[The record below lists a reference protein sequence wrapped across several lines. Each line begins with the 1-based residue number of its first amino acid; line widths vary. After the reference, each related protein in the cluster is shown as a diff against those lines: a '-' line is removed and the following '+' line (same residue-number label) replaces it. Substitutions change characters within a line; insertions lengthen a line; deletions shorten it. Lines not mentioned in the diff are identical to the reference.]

1 MSIPPP
7 NHFFPVSI
15 YLVLKCKEGI
25 FGFLGC
31 ITTEIPEAQNFLL
44 FDVPGICFENFL
56 SKLPNTVDM
65 FTPTF
70 SKTLPS
76 RKIEISPPPLDSF
89 FRLHFFFLNFVFFS
103 NFSNSLQIKSLKYLN
118 HFSISF
124 LFLYI

>member
-7 NHFFPVSI
+7 NHFFSVSI

-76 RKIEISPPPLDSF
+76 RKMEISPPPLDSF

-103 NFSNSLQIKSLKYLN
+103 NFSNS
-118 HFSISF
+118 
-124 LFLYI
+124 